1 MDNYKIYKSEKNRQD
16 RIIAQKR
23 YYDAN
28 KDKILLKL
36 KTKRLKERIPTEFEQ
51 KLLDTYISLQNY
63 LRSINLI

>member
-28 KDKILLKL
+28 KDKILLKM
-36 KTKRLKERIPTEFEQ
+36 KTKRLKERKPTEFEQ